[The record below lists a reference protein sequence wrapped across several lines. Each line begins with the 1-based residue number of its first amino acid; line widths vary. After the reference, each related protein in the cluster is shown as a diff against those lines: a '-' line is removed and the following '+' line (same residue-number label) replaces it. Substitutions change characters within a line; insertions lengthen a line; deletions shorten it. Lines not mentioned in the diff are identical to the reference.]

1 MANVRVIPASVRK
14 PDILRVAAYCRVS
27 SNSEDQLHSYATQIR
42 NYTETISRHRG
53 WKLIDVYADS
63 GLTGTETESRDEFNR
78 MLADCRRGKIDRI
91 LVKSISRFAR
101 NTRDCLVVLRELSA
115 LGVAVHFEK
124 ENISTDT
131 LTTEFMVSVYSS
143 LAQEESVSI
152 SQNQRISYQRRME
165 RGEFITCKP
174 PFGYCMPDRKNLE
187 IIPEEAEIVRWIYD
201 RYLNGK
207 SSVWIAAELT
217 KRNVP
222 TTDGKTRWRESAVLY
237 ILTNEK
243 YIGNS
248 LCQKKFSAGFPFK
261 KQINHGEKDQYYI
274 EQTHPA
280 IITEETFER
289 ARTLREQRG
298 KREKGPQREY
308 PLRKKIL
315 CGHCGS
321 VFSRRASKSGQVC
334 WVCRT
339 HDKNAAECPMGPIPE
354 AAFHEAFVRM
364 YRKLRANRET
374 VLKPSI
380 IQLETLNGI
389 LQKKNPEILAVNKA
403 IAEVNEQT
411 YNLNRLHSGG
421 LLDTDICM
429 SKLKQAAAR
438 LLELRR
444 ERRRVLEN
452 DEVEDTAAILRE
464 TMKKLENAPETL
476 EEFDD
481 ALFTGLVDSITVKTG
496 RILRFRL
503 YGGYELAEQMR
514 EGL

>member
-1 MANVRVIPASVRK
+1 MATVRVIPASVRK

-124 ENISTDT
+124 ENIGTDT

-152 SQNQRISYQRRME
+152 SQNQRMSYQRRME
-165 RGEFITCKP
+165 RGEFITCKA
-174 PFGYCMPDRKNLE
+174 PFGYCLPDKKNLE
-187 IIPEEAEIVRWIYD
+187 IIPEEAEIVRWIYES
-201 RYLNGK
+201 YLSGK
-207 SSVWIAAELT
+207 SSAWIAAELT
-217 KRNVP
+217 RRGVP
-222 TTDGKTRWRESAVLY
+222 TTDGKPQWRESAVRY

-248 LCQKKFSAGFPFK
+248 LCQKKFSAGFPFR
-261 KQINHGEKDQYYI
+261 KQLNHGEKDQYYI

-280 IITEETFER
+280 IITEETFEK
-289 ARTLREQRG
+289 AKMLLEQRG
-298 KREKGPQREY
+298 KRETAPHREY
-308 PLRKKIL
+308 PLTKKVL

-321 VFSRRASKSGQVC
+321 VFSRRVAKSGQVC
-334 WVCRT
+334 WVCRK
-339 HDKNAAECPMGPIPE
+339 HDKNAADCPVGPMPE
-354 AAFHEAFVRM
+354 ETFYGAFVGM
-364 YRKLRANRET
+364 YRRLRANMET

-380 IQLETLNGI
+380 IQLETLNDL
-389 LQKKNPEILAVNKA
+389 LQRKNPEILAVNRA

-411 YNLNRLHSGG
+411 YNLNRLQAGG
-421 LLDTDICM
+421 LLDADVCM
-429 SKLKQAAAR
+429 GKLKQAAAR

-444 ERRRVLEN
+444 ERRRVLKN
-452 DEVEDTAAILRE
+452 DEVEDTASILRE

-476 EEFDD
+476 EEFDET
-481 ALFTGLVDSITVKTG
+481 LFASLVDAITVESGTV
-496 RILRFRL
+496 LRFRL
-503 YGGYELAEQMR
+503 YGGYELTTQIR